1 MRNLLFGV
9 VVSIFM
15 IGCSTLQVQVD
26 YDPKYDFKSNS
37 NFSVVYAKKSDNRD
51 LARSRISKALKSYI
65 IQKGYTSVEK
75 SNADFYFTV
84 HLDVQTKSQV
94 ETNYENM
101 SIRPRFYDGY
111 WNNNSPFIDVNRS
124 YYPYER
130 DMRVTTNTYEYDE
143 GKLIIEVFD
152 VKKQEVV
159 WQGIAKDEI
168 SAEYTQEEMSAY
180 INKVIEKLFKDF
192 PNK

>member
-1 MRNLLFGV
+1 MRSLLFAV

-26 YDPKYDFKSNS
+26 YDPNYDFKSNS

-51 LARSRISKALKSYI
+51 LARSRISKALENYM
-65 IQKGYTSVEK
+65 IQKGYKRVEK
-75 SNADFYFTV
+75 SKADFYFTV

-94 ETNYENM
+94 ETNYESM
-101 SIRPRFYDGY
+101 SIRPRYYYGY
-111 WNNNSPFIDVNRS
+111 LNDPMVRDVNRS
-124 YYPYER
+124 YFPYER
-130 DMRVTTNTYEYDE
+130 DMRVSTTTYEYDE

-152 VKKQEVV
+152 VKKQEIV

-168 SAEYTQEEMSAY
+168 SAEYTQEEMSNY
-180 INKVIEKLFKDF
+180 INKVIVKLFKDF
-192 PNK
+192 PSK